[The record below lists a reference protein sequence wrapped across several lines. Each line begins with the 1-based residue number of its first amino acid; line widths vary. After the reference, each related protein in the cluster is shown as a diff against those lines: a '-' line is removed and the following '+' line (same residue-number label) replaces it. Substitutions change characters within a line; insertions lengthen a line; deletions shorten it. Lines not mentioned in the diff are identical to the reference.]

1 MSCGGGGVH
10 LLSGVG
16 GSHRLW
22 VEGGTGGGGG
32 SAEVRG
38 FNPHVFDWP
47 TVCEGM
53 CLVRVLFTNQVG

>member
-10 LLSGVG
+10 LLSGVIS
-16 GSHRLW
+16 SHRLW
-22 VEGGTGGGGG
+22 VGGGTGGGGG
-32 SAEVRG
+32 SAKVSG
-38 FNPHVFDWP
+38 FNSHVFDWP